1 MSYLGANIRKKKQV
15 GPFAAKKVKAASN
28 PLDSKL
34 LLLLI
39 FW

>member
-15 GPFAAKKVKAASN
+15 GPFAAKKVKAVLN
-28 PLDSKL
+28 PKDSKL